1 MAHDDLDLEALKALL
16 LDQRAQIEV
25 ALVSGEEVARP
36 VELDQ
41 SRVGRVSR
49 MDALQNQAMAQES
62 DRRWHAERRRIDAAL
77 ERMDQGEYGDCLRCG
92 QRIASE
98 RLRVDPAATL
108 CLGCANAAEAGG
120 S

>member
-1 MAHDDLDLEALKALL
+1 
-16 LDQRAQIEV
+16 
-25 ALVSGEEVARP
+25 
-36 VELDQ
+36 
-41 SRVGRVSR
+41 
-49 MDALQNQAMAQES
+49 
-62 DRRWHAERRRIDAAL
+62 
-77 ERMDQGEYGDCLRCG
+77 MDQGEYGDCLRCG